1 MQRRT
6 MIKAVAAAAAATT
19 LPLAF
24 PDAALAAT
32 RAAGTGSDA
41 ADGSGLRIRG
51 MDISSLAKS
60 EALGGVYR
68 YPDGRRGDAIRIL
81 AEAGL
86 THARLKVWVNPA
98 DGYNTKRR
106 ILPIARRL
114 HAAGVRLMVD
124 FHYSDTWA
132 DPSKQFK
139 PAAWAGYDLDGL
151 KQAVYD
157 HTADVLGS
165 LAAQGTPAAL
175 AQIGNELN
183 GGLLWPDGDWNHWE
197 QLAALLKSGI
207 AAARAVSPRTRIV
220 LHLANGGDNGLYRW
234 WFDNAVSYE
243 IPFDVIGAS
252 YYPYWHGPLTGLA
265 ANLADVSARYDK
277 DVLVAETGYP
287 FRLDSKDALANMIDS
302 ADQLVAGFPATPSGQ
317 EAWVRTLA
325 DTVAAVPGGRG
336 LGYFYWEGTWTAV
349 PGNGWDETDPT
360 SGNAWENQA
369 AFDYDNRALPMLR
382 AFRGDRGN

>member
-1 MQRRT
+1 
-6 MIKAVAAAAAATT
+6 MIKAVAAVATAT
-19 LPLAF
+19 SLPLAF
-24 PDAALAAT
+24 PGAADAATASRT
-32 RAAGTGSDA
+32 TGS
-41 ADGSGLRIRG
+41 LRIRG

-60 EALGGVYR
+60 EAFGGVYR
-68 YPDGRRGDAIRIL
+68 YPDGRRGDAVRIL

-98 DGYNTKRR
+98 DGYNTKRQ
-106 ILPIARRL
+106 ILPMARRL
-114 HAAGVRLMVD
+114 HAAGVKLMVD

-139 PAAWAGYDLDGL
+139 PAAWVDYDFDGL

-175 AQIGNELN
+175 AQIGNEIN
-183 GGLLWPDGDWNHWE
+183 GGLLWPDGDYNHWD

-207 AAARAVSPRTRIV
+207 AAAHAVSPRTRIV
-220 LHLANGGDNGLYRW
+220 LHLANGGDNGLYQW

-243 IPFDVIGAS
+243 VPFDVIGAS
-252 YYPYWHGPLTGLA
+252 YYPYWHGPLSGLVS
-265 ANLADVSARYDK
+265 NLTDVSARYDK
-277 DVLVAETGYP
+277 DVLVAETAYP
-287 FRLDSKDALANMIDS
+287 FRLDSKDALVNEIDS
-302 ADQLVAGFPATPSGQ
+302 ADELVADYAATPEGQ
-317 EAWVRTLA
+317 EAWLRTLA
-325 DTVAAVPGGRG
+325 DTVAALPNGRG

-349 PGNGWDETDPT
+349 PGNGWDPTDPT

-369 AFDYDNRALPMLR
+369 AFDFDNRALPVLDVYR
-382 AFRGDRGN
+382 PRHGR